1 MLSSVTF
8 QYRVSGGS
16 MSSTSAWPGSS
27 RKVPIM
33 YRLSGV
39 VSAAP
44 RSAASRCQQGV
55 GAVEEFG
62 LDGAVQCNEF
72 HQRPRHRGEL
82 VGEFAV
88 GQRRHRFGVEGLD
101 AQRGQLFGRAIADV
115 LPHDDRRRVLGN
127 LHPLRAG
134 QIGGFT
140 CRESTSANS
149 PTRGLGPSR
158 RH

>member
-44 RSAASRCQQGV
+44 RSAAS
-55 GAVEEFG
+55 AVSSVLGLVEQLG
-62 LDGAVQCNEF
+62 LDGAVQRGEL
-72 HQRPRHRGEL
+72 HQCPRHRGEL
-82 VGEFAV
+82 LGEFAV
-88 GQRRHRFGVEGLD
+88 GKRRHRVGIEGLD
-101 AQRGQLFGRAIADV
+101 VQRGQLFGGAITDVFAD
-115 LPHDDRRRVLGN
+115 DDRRRVVGD

-134 QIGGFT
+134 EVGGSAD
-140 CRESTSANS
+140 ESTSANS
-149 PTRGLGPSR
+149 PSLSDRSMSLT
-158 RH
+158 